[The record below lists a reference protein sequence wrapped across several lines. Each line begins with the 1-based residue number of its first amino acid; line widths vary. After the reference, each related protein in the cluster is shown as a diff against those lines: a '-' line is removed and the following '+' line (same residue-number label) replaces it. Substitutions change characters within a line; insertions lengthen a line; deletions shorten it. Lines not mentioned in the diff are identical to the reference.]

1 MEKTRMKKP
10 LLSALAA
17 AFILAG
23 LQGCTATPVDASAE
37 SKEKEYVT
45 GSNIPRKDKMGVKTM
60 SKDELDMLQQRPGAP
75 YNPDRP

>member
-1 MEKTRMKKP
+1 MRKP

-17 AFILAG
+17 AFVVAG
-23 LQGCTATPVDASAE
+23 LQGCAATPVEANAE
-37 SKEKEYVT
+37 AKEKEYVT

-60 SKDELDMLQQRPGAP
+60 TKEEFDMMQSRPGQP